1 MKKLPSISNQIKNNT
16 FSYTGKGA
24 FEAVVQNFKVEILV
38 WLEDL
43 IPLQQQ
49 IQYLEDKANI
59 QFQKRNYTR
68 ILTKL
73 FPIEY
78 NEFVSLNILVRDSN
92 IIAKYYQDEFN
103 LTLLYTQLLDAKYLK
118 YPGKYDKYV
127 EFEIFQK
134 FVMMYRDEL
143 NSSLTTNKIVKEQSK
158 LIVEE
163 KVEDNISQEVIP
175 KEIKSKVKK
184 ETNWTNLLLGR

>member
-1 MKKLPSISNQIKNNT
+1 MKKLPSISDQIKNST

-24 FEAVVQNFKVEILV
+24 FEAVANNFKIEIIA

-103 LTLLYTQLLDAKYLK
+103 MTLLYTQLLENKYLK

-143 NSSLTTNKIVKEQSK
+143 NDSLLANKKSQDKTKSAIK
-158 LIVEE
+158 IDE
-163 KVEDNISQEVIP
+163 KVKD
-175 KEIKSKVKK
+175 EI
-184 ETNWTNLLLGR
+184 NWTNLLLGQ